1 MLLLTPVS
9 IRPSILT
16 FENDVAMKPKKI
28 DRFLVPDRT
37 NPQLNFVI
45 LLSILYFIL
54 TTLPVFI

>member
-1 MLLLTPVS
+1 MDHNITFIIDS

-37 NPQLNFVI
+37 NPRLNFVI
-45 LLSILYFIL
+45 L
-54 TTLPVFI
+54 